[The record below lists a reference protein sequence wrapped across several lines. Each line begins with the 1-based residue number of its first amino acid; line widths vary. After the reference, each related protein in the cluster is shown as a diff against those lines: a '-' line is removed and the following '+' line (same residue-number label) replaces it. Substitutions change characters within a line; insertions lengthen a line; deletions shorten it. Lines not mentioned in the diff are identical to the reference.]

1 MIAGQL
7 ANWDKEKHL
16 YAPAIQK
23 AVAWLQQA
31 DLAALPTGR
40 QEIDGDKLYA
50 MVNEYTTEP
59 KEKRRAEAHR
69 KYVDVQCLVQ
79 GEEIIGYAPL
89 QEGLEVL
96 EDKLAEKD
104 VIFYNNPPA
113 EVDLVLRAGMF
124 AILFPWEV
132 HRPNCAFGAPAP
144 VRKVILKISL
154 ETLR

>member
-1 MIAGQL
+1 MIVGQL
-7 ANWDKEKHL
+7 VNWDKEKHL

-40 QEIDGDKLYA
+40 HEIDGDKLYA

-89 QEGLEVL
+89 REGLEVL
-96 EDKLAEKD
+96 EDSNTSLKSLIVGISKLRYRAS
-104 VIFYNNPPA
+104 IFSDSN
-113 EVDLVLRAGMF
+113 F
-124 AILFPWEV
+124 W
-132 HRPNCAFGAPAP
+132 
-144 VRKVILKISL
+144 LK
-154 ETLR
+154 